1 MPVDPTISLG
11 IQVPQPPAA
20 GGPGSPLGML
30 NTFSEIQN
38 RQNQNLNFQQ
48 TFAAKQRAGQIM
60 SASPDLESGFGA
72 MLKDP
77 LVAPFAGGIINEVRQ
92 SQKTLL
98 DIQGEQQTQASSGL
112 AAVMKA
118 IPGAMGDPSMLPALI
133 SSQMKTLSPAA
144 QARVQP
150 AVDDLSRALMD
161 GLPSA
166 DALRAD
172 PRLGA
177 AAASTLQNR
186 FLGIA
191 TASGMSADTMRAISG
206 TLPPATGIEPLGPGG
221 APVPFTRGGSVFG
234 SPATMPMQAGSGGAP
249 NALTTGV
256 APANP
261 LAMTA
266 PAPGSA
272 PGPISGLGV
281 TQHAT
286 ATESGKFAGTL
297 AQEMATSAKQLP
309 EDLNRINLMTSALGQ
324 MQAGGG
330 AQFRSTLGS
339 VLQGFKNAGVGISQ
353 DLIDK
358 TANESLASTQ
368 VFQAQVRPEVIAQL
382 KQAAQGT
389 GRVMRSEVDAFLAMM
404 SPSIDPE
411 ALRQMLNSAKYQA
424 AVQYDQTQK
433 YMAHKNS
440 GRDALDFYPTY
451 NAQMDPYTIPTR
463 AGGGLDFSP
472 IPPSSIKGA
481 PPGADLWA
489 GWGEQGSVS
498 RGAVER
504 LRANP
509 HEAPL
514 FDQKYGS
521 GASARFLPTGR

>member
-11 IQVPQPPAA
+11 IQVPQPPTA

-30 NTFSEIQN
+30 NTFSEIQA

-144 QARVQP
+144 QARVGP

-177 AAASTLQNR
+177 AAASMLQNR

-191 TASGMSADTMRAISG
+191 TASGMSADSMRAISG
-206 TLPPATGIEPLGPGG
+206 TMAPSVGIEPLGPGG

-234 SPATMPMQAGSGGAP
+234 GPAQMPMQAGGGAP
-249 NALTTGV
+249 NALTAGDT
-256 APANP
+256 PANP
-261 LAMTA
+261 LAMPA
-266 PAPGSA
+266 PA
-272 PGPISGLGV
+272 PISGLGV

-286 ATESGKFAGTL
+286 ASESGKFAGTL

-358 TANESLASTQ
+358 TANENLASTQ

-433 YMAHKNS
+433 YMTHKNS

-472 IPPSSIKGA
+472 IPPQSIKGA

-514 FDQKYGS
+514 FDQKYGTGS
-521 GASARFLPTGR
+521 ASRFLPAGR

>member
-11 IQVPQPPAA
+11 IQTPQPPAA
-20 GGPGSPLGML
+20 SGPGSPLGML
-30 NTFSEIQN
+30 NTFSEIQA

-77 LVAPFAGGIINEVRQ
+77 LVAPFAGSIINEVRQ

-118 IPGAMGDPSMLPALI
+118 IPGAIGDPSMLPALI
-133 SSQMKTLSPAA
+133 SSQMKTLSPTA

-166 DALRAD
+166 DALRGD

-177 AAASTLQNR
+177 AAASMLQNR

-206 TLPPATGIEPLGPGG
+206 TMAPATGIEPLGPGG

-234 SPATMPMQAGSGGAP
+234 SPAAIPMQAGGEAP
-249 NALTTGV
+249 NALTAGGS
-256 APANP
+256 PANP
-261 LAMTA
+261 LAMPLPA
-266 PAPGSA
+266 PAPA
-272 PGPISGLGV
+272 PISGLGV
-281 TQHAT
+281 TQHAQ

-297 AQEMATSAKQLP
+297 ATEMSTSAKQLP
-309 EDLNRINLMTSALGQ
+309 EDLNRINLMQQALGQ

-368 VFQAQVRPEVIAQL
+368 IFQAQVRPEVIAQL

-424 AVQYDQTQK
+424 AVQYDMTQK
-433 YMAHKNS
+433 YMTHKNS
-440 GRDALDFYPTY
+440 GRDMLDFYPTY
-451 NAQMDPYTIPTR
+451 NREMDPYGLPTR

-472 IPPSSIKGA
+472 ISPKSIKGA

-498 RGAVER
+498 RGAVDR

-514 FDQKYGS
+514 FDQKYGAGS
-521 GASARFLPTGR
+521 ASRFLPSGR